1 VKIKQHLLNN
11 QGGNG
16 EIKGEI
22 EKYLRQMK
30 NENTRYQ
37 NLWDATKAVLRGK
50 VIVVNAYIKIKERS
64 GYLDDC

>member
-1 VKIKQHLLNN
+1 MIPNEPKK
-11 QGGNG
+11 
-16 EIKGEI
+16 EITRDIG
-22 EKYLRQMK
+22 KYLRQMK

>member
-1 VKIKQHLLNN
+1 MNIKQDLLNN

-30 NENTRYQ
+30 MEVQ
-37 NLWDATKAVLRGK
+37 HS
-50 VIVVNAYIKIKERS
+50 KIYGMQQS
-64 GYLDDC
+64 GSKRKILSS